1 MVHEI
6 VNNPSV
12 ASEAAPAHL
21 CRWDA
26 SLVVKDWQGRSLTK
40 QLRLFE
46 VFIISQC
53 LQQIGQ
59 HEFRILPR
67 IDCEITEAFVH
78 R

>member
-26 SLVVKDWQGRSLTK
+26 SLVVKDWQGRLLTK

-53 LQQIGQ
+53 LQ
-59 HEFRILPR
+59 
-67 IDCEITEAFVH
+67 
-78 R
+78 